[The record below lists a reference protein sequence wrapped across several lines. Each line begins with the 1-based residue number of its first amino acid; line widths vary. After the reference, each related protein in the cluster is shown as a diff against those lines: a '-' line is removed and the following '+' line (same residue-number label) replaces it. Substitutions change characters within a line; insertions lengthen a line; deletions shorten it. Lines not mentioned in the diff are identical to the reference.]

1 MLLWKIFLST
11 NHKKMNNK
19 KTPLPPSLPPNYTI
33 PDNFCLFHK
42 GKLEEATYT
51 CPKCKE
57 VYCFSCAKKAQKE
70 GMACI
75 KCKQI
80 ILI

>member
-1 MLLWKIFLST
+1 
-11 NHKKMNNK
+11 MNNK
-19 KTPLPPSLPPNYTI
+19 RTPPPPSLPPDYTI

-42 GKLEEATYT
+42 GKLEKPTYT
-51 CPKCKE
+51 CPKCKR
-57 VYCFSCAKKAQKE
+57 VYCFVCAKKAQKE
-70 GMACI
+70 GTPCI